1 MGFFV
6 PGLGAITSVLYGG
19 LAGLVLGTGVGCVGA
34 GLILR
39 YSFDVTLNRQ
49 QIALKTIG
57 FCAAAGCVGGML
69 GGGAGY
75 KIKECKNSKSTD
87 QINKDIHTDED
98 EEEKEPIEI
107 NNKEKNNAE
116 KEILDIEP
124 ALKKLEDDPEFNKYI
139 KIKETKISP
148 KVILKY
154 SKQTGGRDLEDDIDY
169 YKSLKEVYER
179 YESNK
184 YNLKFNI

>member
-75 KIKECKNSKSTD
+75 KIKECKNSKSTN
-87 QINKDIHTDED
+87 QIDNDIYTDED
-98 EEEKEPIEI
+98 EEESIEI

-116 KEILDIEP
+116 KGVELDTEN
-124 ALKKLEDDPEFNKYI
+124 ALKNLEDDPEFNKYI